1 MRICDNCEK
10 RKPRRLVKV
19 KDVLYGK
26 GFSEE
31 MDLCETCYQKIFGAI
46 LKKIRGF

>member
-1 MRICDNCEK
+1 MRICDDCEK

-26 GFSEE
+26 GFSEI
-31 MDLCETCYQKIFGAI
+31 DLSETCYQKTFGAI